1 MQHILNLIRGA
12 LIGAAELSP
21 GISGGTV
28 ALIIGI
34 YERALHNADK
44 IVKRKF
50 AQVEWLFIAFIGVGM
65 VAAVFGLSGIIST
78 FVAENFSLSHS
89 LFAGMVLISVW
100 VPFSMIDKQDRRN
113 PKYYLFALASGV
125 FIFIVTGFTS
135 NQVEDPNLFF
145 VFLAAAVAIC
155 ALVMPGASGSLVL
168 LMLGMYEPVLRA
180 VSELDIAVILVFM
193 AGALCGVVFI
203 VRFLNYMLENHR
215 SPTLFVM
222 TGFLL
227 GSLRALWPFGEDQDS
242 SLMPMIGMFVLG
254 IAIVLAFLIA
264 DYRIAVKKAAQANQ
278 AAQAVK

>member
-50 AQVEWLFIAFIGVGM
+50 AQVEWLFIAFIGLGM

-113 PKYYLFALASGV
+113 PKYYLFALASAV
-125 FIFIVTGFTS
+125 FIVIVTGFTS

-227 GSLRALWPFGEDQDS
+227 GSLRALWPFGEDQDA

-264 DYRIAVKKAAQANQ
+264 DYRIAVKKTAQANQ

>member
-113 PKYYLFALASGV
+113 PKYYLFALASAV
-125 FIFIVTGFTS
+125 LIFIVTGFTS

>member
-50 AQVEWLFIAFIGVGM
+50 AQVEWLFIAFIGLGM

-113 PKYYLFALASGV
+113 PKYYLFALASAV

-145 VFLAAAVAIC
+145 VFLDARGLWLLGAVDAGHVR
-155 ALVMPGASGSLVL
+155 ARSARGLRTRYRRH
-168 LMLGMYEPVLRA
+168 LGLYGR
-180 VSELDIAVILVFM
+180 
-193 AGALCGVVFI
+193 CI
-203 VRFLNYMLENHR
+203 VRCGLY
-215 SPTLFVM
+215 
-222 TGFLL
+222 
-227 GSLRALWPFGEDQDS
+227 RALFE
-242 SLMPMIGMFVLG
+242 LH
-254 IAIVLAFLIA
+254 A
-264 DYRIAVKKAAQANQ
+264 
-278 AAQAVK
+278 

>member
-44 IVKRKF
+44 LIKRKF
-50 AQVEWLFIAFIGVGM
+50 AQVEWLFIAFIGLGM

-113 PKYYLFALASGV
+113 PKYYLFALASAV
-125 FIFIVTGFTS
+125 LIFIVTGFTS

-227 GSLRALWPFGEDQDS
+227 GSLRALWTFGEDQDA
-242 SLMPMIGMFVLG
+242 SLIPMIGMFVLG

-264 DYRIAVKKAAQANQ
+264 DYRIAVKKTAQANQ

>member
-44 IVKRKF
+44 LIKRKF
-50 AQVEWLFIAFIGVGM
+50 AQVEWLFIAFIGLGM

-113 PKYYLFALASGV
+113 PKYYLFALASAV
-125 FIFIVTGFTS
+125 LIFIVTGFTS

-227 GSLRALWPFGEDQDS
+227 GSLRALWPFGEDQDA

-264 DYRIAVKKAAQANQ
+264 DYRIAVKKTAQANQ

>member
-44 IVKRKF
+44 LIKRKF
-50 AQVEWLFIAFIGVGM
+50 AQVEWLFIAFIGLGM

-113 PKYYLFALASGV
+113 PKYYLFALASAV
-125 FIFIVTGFTS
+125 LIFIVTGFTS

-227 GSLRALWPFGEDQDS
+227 GSLRALWPFGEDQDA
-242 SLMPMIGMFVLG
+242 SLIPMIGMFVLG

-264 DYRIAVKKAAQANQ
+264 DYRIAVKKTAQANQ

>member
-50 AQVEWLFIAFIGVGM
+50 AQVEWLFIAFIGLGM

-113 PKYYLFALASGV
+113 PKYYLFALASAV
-125 FIFIVTGFTS
+125 FIVIVTGFTS

-215 SPTLFVM
+215 TATLFVM

-264 DYRIAVKKAAQANQ
+264 DYRFAVKKTAQANQ

>member
-44 IVKRKF
+44 LIKRKF
-50 AQVEWLFIAFIGVGM
+50 AQVEWLFIAFIGLGM

-113 PKYYLFALASGV
+113 PKYYLFALASAV
-125 FIFIVTGFTS
+125 FIVIVTGFTS

-264 DYRIAVKKAAQANQ
+264 DYRIAVKKTAQVHS
-278 AAQAVK
+278 AQAVK